1 MRLTILS
8 RSSALAQLQAQTV
21 ADAITSRFPDVV
33 VNRITRASAGDRD
46 TLTQLSRF
54 TDKGA
59 FTSDLS
65 TAVAEGAADLVVHS
79 WKDLPVEGHPGT
91 VIAATLERADP
102 RDLLL
107 MRRTSCETRPHHVMV
122 LTSSP
127 RRAWMLQTSLAPLL
141 PWPVERIETRDVRGN
156 IMTRVQRLID
166 GDADALVVAKAA
178 LDRLLQPHNGIV
190 APDPALRT
198 MLARC
203 RWMVLPLRRFPA
215 APAQGA
221 LAIEVAARHTALRDR
236 LAELCHAPTWD
247 AVNRERALLEARG
260 GGCHD
265 AFGATVLPRPY
276 GRVLSARGLTGGTEE
291 STWSLAPVSPAP
303 PRADAAAIWPR
314 QGEARHF
321 VRRALPVPLPVSA
334 DGFWVART
342 EALPHNWTLSDETPV
357 WAAGDTTWQRLA
369 ARGVWVSGCADGL
382 GDEESPALDTLA
394 GRIVSW
400 VRLTHAGGR
409 TGPDA
414 LATYEVAGEL
424 PRDLASRTH
433 FFWTSGSEF
442 TRALTRWPALAG
454 GWHGSGPGST
464 SRVIRAALGDS
475 GRAGVWLDYDQ
486 WLHEVTT

>member
-1 MRLTILS
+1 MRLKVLS
-8 RSSALAQLQAQTV
+8 RASALAQRQAQTV
-21 ADAITSRFPDVV
+21 ADAITSRFPDVEV
-33 VNRITRASAGDRD
+33 SRITRASAGDRD

-65 TAVAEGAADLVVHS
+65 AAVACGDADLVVHS
-79 WKDLPVEGHPGT
+79 WKDLPVEGHPDT

-107 MRRTSCETRPHHVMV
+107 VRRTSCETTPPTVVV

-127 RRAWMLQTSLAPLL
+127 RRTWMLQTSLTPLL

-156 IMTRVQRLID
+156 ITTRVQRLID

-178 LDRLLQPHNGIV
+178 LDRLLQPQDGDV
-190 APDPALRT
+190 APDHTLRD
-198 MLARC
+198 MLAQC

-236 LAELCHAPTWD
+236 LTGLCHAPTWD
-247 AVNRERALLEARG
+247 AVSRERALLEARG

-276 GRVLSARGLTGGTEE
+276 GRVLSARGLTDGTEE
-291 STWSLAPVSPAP
+291 STWSLVTTSAAP

-314 QGEARHF
+314 QGEARH
-321 VRRALPVPLPVSA
+321 VMRRALPVHQPVNA
-334 DGFWVART
+334 DGFWVARA
-342 EALPHNWTLSDETPV
+342 EALPHNWTLSDATLI
-357 WAAGDTTWQRLA
+357 WAAGDATWRRLA
-369 ARGVWVSGCADGL
+369 ARGIWVNGCADGL

-394 GRIVSW
+394 GRAVSW
-400 VRLTHAGGR
+400 IRLTHSGGR
-409 TGPDA
+409 TGPDT
-414 LATYEVAGEL
+414 LATYEVMGEL
-424 PRDLASRTH
+424 PEDLIGRTH
-433 FFWTSGSEF
+433 FFWMSGSEF
-442 TRALTRWPALAG
+442 TRALSRWPELAG

-464 SRVIRAALGDS
+464 SRVIRAAIGDS
-475 GRAGVWLDYDQ
+475 PRTGIWLDYDR
-486 WLHEVTT
+486 WLHEVTI